1 MRVTVN
7 SEPSSPPAVSRW
19 DRLIWPHWLPVRAR
33 LPLIAQIAGASAL
46 VAAVAMPRLAEV
58 PQPPPILQA
67 TPTVPPAST
76 VPAAS
81 TVAPAPVVPAP
92 RPRPAHLNLDV
103 RHSFQSVDLSIA
115 VDGRQVLDTTLAGN
129 RKRFGVVG
137 KRAEKSFTK
146 TLDLS
151 PGVRL
156 VRVRVRSE
164 DNKFDQTRVERFDLD
179 SSAVAGMRIAAD
191 KSGLSIVAERPA
203 APEPPVAPR
212 AAQAVQAAQV
222 TQAAAVQI
230 AQAGQVAQAVQEA
243 SALAELYQ
251 ALRNIL
257 IAVAGVV
264 ASAATG
270 VFVQEF
276 LKSRKSLMRL

>member
-1 MRVTVN
+1 
-7 SEPSSPPAVSRW
+7 
-19 DRLIWPHWLPVRAR
+19 LPVRAR

-46 VAAVAMPRLAEV
+46 VAAIAMPRLSD
-58 PQPPPILQA
+58 PPPLTLA
-67 TPTVPPAST
+67 ASTVPPAAT
-76 VPAAS
+76 VPLAS
-81 TVAPAPVVPAP
+81 PVAPAPVVIAPQP

-115 VDGRQVLDTTLAGN
+115 VDGRSVLDTTLAGN

-151 PGVRL
+151 PGVRV
-156 VRVRVRSE
+156 VRVRVRS
-164 DNKFDQTRVERFDLD
+164 DDDKFDQTRVERFDLD
-179 SSAVAGMRIAAD
+179 SSSVAGMRIAAD
-191 KSGLSIVAERPA
+191 KSGLSIVAERPLVAERPVA
-203 APEPPVAPR
+203 APVAQAAPPVPPTPIVPPAIS
-212 AAQAVQAAQV
+212 QAAH
-222 TQAAAVQI
+222 I

-243 SALAELYQ
+243 SALAELYK
-251 ALRNIL
+251 AFRSIL

-276 LKSRKSLMRL
+276 IKSRKSLLRL